1 MENLHLDIKDVHLL
15 YEDDI
20 LGDGVTATGI
30 MIKSPSAQTWNH
42 KFVYRVPVLGQLDAF
57 KLSHLL
63 IISLH

>member
-1 MENLHLDIKDVHLL
+1 MTGEDVHLL

-30 MIKSPSAQTWNH
+30 MIKSPSAQTCDQTWNH
-42 KFVYRVPVLGQLDAF
+42 KFVYRDPVLGQLDAF